1 MTLTLSGKLEN
12 VFKAKD
18 FSNKKTGEVKIGKWQ
33 LQFHEEVEM
42 EEGKQ
47 LVIHKVSIPDEKARE
62 YVSKVGDIVNVLVK
76 PYSYNGSIGYYG
88 V

>member
-1 MTLTLSGKLEN
+1 MKHTLSGRLEN

-18 FSNKKTGEVKIGKWQ
+18 YTNKKTGEVKFGKWQ
-33 LQFHEEVEM
+33 LQFHEEVDM

-47 LVIHKVSIPDEKARE
+47 LIIHKVSIPDEKAKD
-62 YVSKVGDIVNVLVK
+62 YVSKIGEMVNVPVK
-76 PYSYNGSIGYYG
+76 TYIYNNAVGYYG

>member
-18 FSNKKTGEVKIGKWQ
+18 YTNKKTGETKIGKWQ
-33 LQFHEEVEM
+33 LQFHEEVDM

-47 LVIHKVSIPDEKARE
+47 LVIHKVSIPDEK
-62 YVSKVGDIVNVLVK
+62 VK
-76 PYSYNGSIGYYG
+76 DYINKFGEVVEVPVKAYTYNNSIGYYG

>member
-1 MTLTLSGKLEN
+1 MQLNLSGKLEN

-18 FSNKKTGEVKIGKWQ
+18 YTNKKTGEVKFGKWQ
-33 LQFHEEVEM
+33 LQFHEEVDM

-47 LVIHKVSIPDEKARE
+47 LVIHKVSIPDDKAIE
-62 YVSKVGDIVNVLVK
+62 YVSKVGEIVVVPVK
-76 PYSYNGSIGYYG
+76 PYVYNNSIGYYG